1 MVSFYRL
8 CGSYGAMDGGNLC
21 DALVDFTSGL
31 AEMIL
36 LKEGYRDE
44 PKKVE
49 LRKIMLR
56 EYEDHALMCCAI
68 SVSVDILFANLLSYS
83 TYMLIALCLL
93 LTGVR
98 FVSI

>member
-1 MVSFYRL
+1 MGFLLFYRL

-44 PKKVE
+44 PKKSE
-49 LRKIMLR
+49 LRKTMLR
-56 EYEDHALMCCAI
+56 ECEDHALMCCAI
-68 SVSVDILFANLLSYS
+68 AVSSGITIL
-83 TYMLIALCLL
+83 
-93 LTGVR
+93 
-98 FVSI
+98 